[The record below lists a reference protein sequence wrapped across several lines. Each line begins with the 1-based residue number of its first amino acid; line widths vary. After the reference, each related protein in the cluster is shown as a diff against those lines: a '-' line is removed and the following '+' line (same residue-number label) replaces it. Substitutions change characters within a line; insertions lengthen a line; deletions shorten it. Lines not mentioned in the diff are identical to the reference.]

1 MKKKSTAL
9 NGTPSIT
16 LCSFPATRSVLSTT
30 FPSSLPLHLHP
41 SPRFQPLMKM
51 QSSLS
56 PSIRLAISSVRDQRI
71 SQHDSGV
78 VQDRREDKNL
88 INGIFPR
95 KALLKKNLSVSPNVN
110 GVPVPA
116 RGRTSLLLRM
126 QLVVVARLL
135 YLAYPTSSRLS
146 TIPSRLARRM
156 PMAPPASQVFQGW
169 VHPMFVQGPRRRAY
183 PLLHPWDHPVPADK
197 HKHNH
202 KDKD

>member
-1 MKKKSTAL
+1 M

-16 LCSFPATRSVLSTT
+16 LCSSPATRSVLSTT
-30 FPSSLPLHLHP
+30 FLSSLPLHLHP

-71 SQHDSGV
+71 SQHDSGA

-95 KALLKKNLSVSPNVN
+95 KALLKRNLSVSPSVN
-110 GVPVPA
+110 GVPA

-126 QLVVVARLL
+126 QLAAKLL
-135 YLAYPTSSRLS
+135 YLVCQTLSRLS
-146 TIPSRLARRM
+146 TIPSRLARRL
-156 PMAPPASQVFQGW
+156 PTVPPVFQVFRVCQG
-169 VHPMFVQGPRRRAY
+169 
-183 PLLHPWDHPVPADK
+183 
-197 HKHNH
+197 
-202 KDKD
+202 